1 MTDAP
6 GSPGNFD
13 DNQTLRELL
22 QQFVEARIDA
32 PLLFARAGDQLPA
45 GCDATEEILRLLAK
59 SELELELPKGRGPLV
74 RRFQQVAS
82 GETSYTEL
90 DLWFFTL
97 TQIKEVS
104 SDTPSERPETE
115 LLRVIVQWSQRWD
128 DETRRPSND
137 LFDEFV
143 EVLRKESDP
152 EECRRRL
159 EKILPRSGRD

>member
-1 MTDAP
+1 M
-6 GSPGNFD
+6 SGNPRNLD
-13 DNQTLRELL
+13 DNETLRELL

-32 PLLFARAGDQLPA
+32 PLLFARAGDQLPT
-45 GCDATEEILRLLAK
+45 GCDATEEVLRLLAA

-74 RRFQQVAS
+74 RRIQQVAS

-97 TQIKEVS
+97 TQIKAINS
-104 SDTPSERPETE
+104 HTPAEKPETE
-115 LLRVIVQWSQRWD
+115 LLRAIVQWGQGWD

-137 LFDEFV
+137 RFKEFV

-152 EECRRRL
+152 KKCLLQLEE
-159 EKILPRSGRD
+159 ILARGGRE